1 MLRGTPVLVLLFAGC
16 AEPAVTSAF
25 FGAAPAPPGR
35 LAVLR
40 AGMSFDEAKAVL
52 PGDAK
57 LDRNGVA
64 VVPVRSGQAGVGA
77 AIEFD
82 DAKVAAIVLRVAGA
96 GCEATLAKA
105 WGAPQAGT
113 TLRGEPER
121 FWVNER
127 ARWKAVLSTDGGCQV
142 RLGSYEPMTAEF
154 FGDKIEPPAPLA
166 KVQIGMSVGD
176 AEKVA
181 PELVNAPALL
191 RAKADVAPAGEEL
204 PSDVHAFADD
214 GGHGVIENVGLTMKT
229 EQLPVI
235 TKAWGEPTKTPEGD
249 LMWAEKGGGW
259 RARAEVKEN
268 EKTFNLVFDR
278 SSN

>member
-82 DAKVAAIVLRVAGA
+82 DAKVAAIVLRVTGA
-96 GCEATLAKA
+96 SCE
-105 WGAPQAGT
+105 T
-113 TLRGEPER
+113 TL
-121 FWVNER
+121 
-127 ARWKAVLSTDGGCQV
+127 
-142 RLGSYEPMTAEF
+142 
-154 FGDKIEPPAPLA
+154 
-166 KVQIGMSVGD
+166 
-176 AEKVA
+176 
-181 PELVNAPALL
+181 
-191 RAKADVAPAGEEL
+191 
-204 PSDVHAFADD
+204 
-214 GGHGVIENVGLTMKT
+214 
-229 EQLPVI
+229 
-235 TKAWGEPTKTPEGD
+235 
-249 LMWAEKGGGW
+249 
-259 RARAEVKEN
+259 
-268 EKTFNLVFDR
+268 
-278 SSN
+278 